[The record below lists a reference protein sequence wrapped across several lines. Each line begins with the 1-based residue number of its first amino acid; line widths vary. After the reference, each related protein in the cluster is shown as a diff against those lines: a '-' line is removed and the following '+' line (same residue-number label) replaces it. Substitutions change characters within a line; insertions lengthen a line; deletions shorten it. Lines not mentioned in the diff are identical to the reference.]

1 MKRGYFL
8 CLFTAAILPLFAQ
21 NQTVMIDGTPR
32 DTSYTIYSAYQKLHK
47 TYPSI
52 AFVDETLPDGIIKKE
67 NITYKTV
74 CQLNG
79 AKRDLKLSVFRPKDA
94 RNYPVVMII
103 HGGGWSS
110 GTREMMTSF
119 AQNLSLKGFITVCVE
134 YRLSPEALY
143 PAGVDDLNDA
153 VEWMFSNAGKYK
165 CHKNK
170 IAVAG
175 FSAGGQLASLIGT
188 KNRCNHIKAVV
199 NVDGITTFVEKE
211 TIDHAEKAK
220 REGGKMPADV
230 LWLGGV
236 YSEKPEIWEDASPLY
251 WVNKKTAPVL
261 FINGSIPRFHNGR
274 DEFIKKLNRFGIY
287 SEVYSFD
294 NCPHNFWLFLPWHYV
309 TVEKTAGFL
318 QTILH

>member
-8 CLFTAAILPLFAQ
+8 CLFAAMILPFFAQ
-21 NQTVMIDGTPR
+21 TQTVMIDGTPR

-47 TYPSI
+47 TYPSVS
-52 AFVDETLPDGIIKKE
+52 FVDETLPEGIIKKE
-67 NITYKTV
+67 NIIYKTV
-74 CQLNG
+74 RRLHG
-79 AKRDLKLSVFRPKDA
+79 AQRDLKLSVFRPKDTQ
-94 RNYPVVMII
+94 NYPAVMII

-110 GTREMMTSF
+110 GSREMMTAF
-119 AQNLSLKGFITVCVE
+119 AQNLSLKGFVTVCVE

-153 VEWMFSNAGKYK
+153 VEWIFSNARKYK
-165 CHKNK
+165 CYKNK

-188 KNRCNHIKAVV
+188 KNRDNRIKAVV

-211 TIDHAEKAK
+211 TIDRAENAK
-220 REGGKMPADV
+220 REGGKMPADA

-236 YSEKPEIWEDASPLY
+236 YSEKPERWKDASPLY

-274 DEFIKKLNRFGIY
+274 DEFIQKLNQFGIY

-309 TVEKTAGFL
+309 TVEKTGKFL
-318 QTILH
+318 NTIFY